1 MKILHCIP
9 QLTGGGAERQLTYLC
24 EGLVALGHQVD
35 VIVMI
40 DGQNGPRLRRSG
52 ARIHLLGWRRPFDPL
67 LLVELA
73 ARIATLRPDVVQTWL
88 RRMDVLGGLAARA
101 CACPWIYSE
110 RSTWTPD
117 GWRDMLRHSL
127 IRGMASAVIANS
139 ESGAMHWREVLRPEE
154 VHVVHNIVPLQ
165 ELAAAP
171 PRTRAE
177 LGLPDD
183 AELIVYVGRFEP
195 EKNTV
200 LLGTALAEVL
210 RRRPRGVA
218 YCCGVGLELETLRA
232 MVTQAGVGERC
243 HTPGYRDDIWSLVKS
258 ADVLVSASHYEGQPN
273 AVLEAMAAGCPLVLS
288 DIAQHRECAG
298 DDGALYFSTH
308 SKEEAV
314 AQLVAALEDRPAA
327 RARAEK
333 TRARVQRL
341 SMHAIAS
348 AYAEIYAGLPRRKT

>member
-9 QLTGGGAERQLTYLC
+9 QLSGGGAERQLTYLC

-52 ARIHLLGWRRPFDPL
+52 ARVHLLGWRRPFDPVL
-67 LLVELA
+67 FVELA

-110 RSTWTPD
+110 RSTWTPH
-117 GWRDMLRHSL
+117 GWRDTLRHSL
-127 IRGMASAVIANS
+127 IRGLASAVIANS
-139 ESGAMHWREVLRPEE
+139 ESGAKGWCEVLRGDA
-154 VHVVHNIVPLQ
+154 VHVVHNILPLE

-171 PRTRAE
+171 PRTRIE

-183 AELIVYVGRFEP
+183 AELILYVGRFSP
-195 EKNTV
+195 EKNIA
-200 LLGTALAEVL
+200 LLGTTLAEML
-210 RRRPRGVA
+210 RRRPRAVV
-218 YCCGVGLELETLRA
+218 YCCGIGPELEAFRA
-232 MVTQAGVGERC
+232 TVTKAGVGERC
-243 HTPGYRDDIWSLVKS
+243 HTPGYRDDIWSLVQC

-273 AVLEAMAAGCPLVLS
+273 VVLEAMAVGCPLVLS

-298 DDGALYFSTH
+298 DEGALYFSTH

-314 AQLVAALEDRPAA
+314 AQLVAALEDPPAA

-333 TRARVQRL
+333 TKARVQRL
-341 SMHAIAS
+341 SMRAIAS
-348 AYAEIYAGLPRRKT
+348 AYAEIYAGLPRRTT